1 MPYFVYKIGSGVTA
15 LVKSLEPVAKHETYK
30 EAKANVKELRASSE
44 AGSEYKVVFAQNNLE
59 AEEMLSEQRDKPILA
74 EWEK

>member
-15 LVKSLEPVAKHETYK
+15 LVKNLESVSKHESYK
-30 EAKANVKELRASSE
+30 EAKAEVRALRGQ
-44 AGSEYKVVFAQNNLE
+44 AGAGEEYKVVFAQNNLE
-59 AEEMLSEQRDKPILA
+59 AEEMLSEQREKPILA

>member
-1 MPYFVYKIGSGVTA
+1 MPYYIYKIGSSVTA
-15 LVKSLEPVAKHETYK
+15 LVKNLDPVDKFESYKDAKK
-30 EAKANVKELRASSE
+30 EVRNLRSTQGQDA
-44 AGSEYKVVFAQNNLE
+44 EYKVVFAENQLA